1 MSEEL
6 NEKQDSLPPEN
17 FPAGERGNYYSGADG
32 NSPFRGLGGL
42 LRENIKN
49 LTPYSSARDEY
60 QGEASVFL
68 DANENAFGSPLE
80 QQYNRYP
87 DPLQYQ
93 VKKRLSEI
101 KGLPVRNIFLGNGS
115 DEAIDILFRSFC
127 NPGVDNVI
135 LVPPTYGMYQVSANI
150 NDIEVKNIP
159 LTEEFQLNL
168 DGIAEAIDK
177 NTKLIFICSP
187 NNPTGNSIDR
197 TDVETLL
204 ANFSGIV
211 VVDEAYINFSRQKT
225 FIQELT
231 EYANLVVLQTLSKAW
246 GLAGLRVG
254 MAFAS
259 EEIIEVM
266 NKVKPP
272 YNVNEASQ
280 QLALQALAN
289 VDQVNGWIKETLIQR
304 DKLVLGLKDFD
315 FVLDIYP
322 SDANFIL
329 VKTTD
334 PKTIY
339 NFLVQKGIIVRDR
352 SKVELCEGCLR
363 VTVGTPAENDI
374 LLQTLQN
381 FK

>member
-1 MSEEL
+1 MF
-6 NEKQDSLPPEN
+6 NIN
-17 FPAGERGNYYSGADG
+17 NI
-32 NSPFRGLGGL
+32 
-42 LRENIKN
+42 LRENIKR
-49 LTPYSSARDEY
+49 LVPYSSARDEY

-68 DANENAFGSPLE
+68 DANENAFGSPLDTP
-80 QQYNRYP
+80 YNRYP
-87 DPLQYQ
+87 DPLQYA
-93 VKKRLSEI
+93 VKMRLSEI
-101 KGLPVRNIFLGNGS
+101 KGVPARNIFLGNGS

-135 LVPPTYGMYQVSANI
+135 LVPPTYGMYEVSANI
-150 NDIEVKNIP
+150 NDIEARKVS
-159 LTEEFQLNL
+159 LTGDFQLNL
-168 DGIAEAIDK
+168 EGIAEAIDEH
-177 NTKLIFICSP
+177 TKLIFICSP
-187 NNPTGNSIDR
+187 NNPTGNSMNR
-197 TDVETLL
+197 EDVETLL
-204 ANFSGIV
+204 ANFNGIV

-259 EEIIEVM
+259 EEIIDVM

-280 QLALQALAN
+280 QLALKALQN
-289 VDQVNGWIKETLIQR
+289 IDQVNGWIKETLAQR
-304 DKLVLGLKDFD
+304 DALVLALKNFD
-315 FVLDIYP
+315 FVVDIYP

-334 PKTIY
+334 PKFIY
-339 NFLVQKGIIVRDR
+339 SYLVEKGIIVRDR
-352 SKVELCEGCLR
+352 SKIDLCEGCLR
-363 VTVGTPAENDI
+363 ITVGTPAENK
-374 LLQTLQN
+374 LLIETLQN